1 MIEISQGS
9 SLPIYVQLINGVL
22 DEIRNGELT
31 AGDKI
36 MSIRSLASQ
45 LEIAPNTV
53 ARAYADLEKLG
64 VIVSRGRKGS
74 FVTSDARATADSV
87 SNEALSF
94 VESLSNVPDATRTA
108 VLAQIVRLLGG

>member
-1 MIEISQGS
+1 MIEISQAS

-31 AGDKI
+31 AGDKV

-53 ARAYADLEKLG
+53 ARAYGDLEKLG
-64 VIVSRGRKGS
+64 LIVSRHGGRHRDEG
-74 FVTSDARATADSV
+74 R
-87 SNEALSF
+87 
-94 VESLSNVPDATRTA
+94 
-108 VLAQIVRLLGG
+108 IWGGLRPHRRR